1 MIRWLLLFVL
11 TVTAVQ
17 AAAPPVVELL
27 WPAGAPG
34 AAGQED
40 ADKPRVTVYLPDAP
54 RATGTA
60 VVVLPGG
67 GYGALAM
74 DHEGRQIAQWLNSL
88 GVAAFVLQYRIAP
101 RYKHPAPFQDATRA
115 VRFVRANAERYGLR
129 GNRIGIWGFSAGG
142 HLASTVSTHFDPGDG
157 NASDEI
163 EKASSRPDFAIL
175 GYPVITF
182 TEEAAVHK
190 GSRRN
195 LLGETP
201 DPKLVEDLSN
211 ERRVTAQ
218 TPPTF
223 LFHTG
228 DDPVSA
234 DNSLLYYTALRK
246 AKVPAE
252 IHIYEQGPH
261 GVGLGATNAVLA
273 SWPARLA
280 DWMRVR
286 GVLR

>member
-1 MIRWLLLFVL
+1 M
-11 TVTAVQ
+11 
-17 AAAPPVVELL
+17 VELL

-34 AAGQED
+34 ALGQEE
-40 ADKPRVTVYLPDAP
+40 ADKPKLTVCLSDAE
-54 RATGTA
+54 RANGTA

-101 RYKHPAPFQDATRA
+101 RYRHPAPSQDATRA
-115 VRFVRANAERYGLR
+115 MRFVRANAERYRLR
-129 GNRIGIWGFSAGG
+129 ANRIGIWGFSAGG
-142 HLASTVSTHFDPGDG
+142 HLASTISTHFDGGDG

-163 EKASSRPDFAIL
+163 EKASSRPDFTIL

-195 LLGETP
+195 LLGENP

-211 ERRVTAQ
+211 ERRVTAE
-218 TPPTF
+218 TPPAF

-234 DNSLLYYTALRK
+234 DNSLLYYTALRR
-246 AKVPAE
+246 AKVPGE

-280 DWMRVR
+280 DWLRVR
-286 GVLR
+286 GLLR